1 MAVRGQRQP
10 LRTRLAASVRRLRS
24 ERSWT
29 QERAAEAAGL
39 NPRHYQK
46 IEEGTVNTTLRTL
59 EQLCRG
65 FSVDVVELLK
75 P

>member
-1 MAVRGQRQP
+1 MAVRGQRQR
-10 LRTRLAASVRRLRS
+10 LRTRLATSVRRLRS

-29 QERAAEAAGL
+29 QEQAAEAAGL

-59 EQLCRG
+59 ELLCRG